1 MKQNRDPRN
10 NPNMYGY
17 LICDRGGTAEQG
29 EREGCVCVLEKEERG
44 REWEKRL
51 TNFKKQCL

>member
-1 MKQNRDPRN
+1 MKQNREPRN

-29 EREGCVCVLEKEERG
+29 GREGYVCEREREERERVRG
-44 REWEKRL
+44 RD
-51 TNFKKQCL
+51 

>member
-1 MKQNRDPRN
+1 MKQNREPRN

-29 EREGCVCVLEKEERG
+29 GREGYVCERERRQGESEG
-44 REWEKRL
+44 KRL